1 VRSALNLLLPG
12 SMPRG
17 IYSLQQIFLFFR
29 FSPPKGQGRPS
40 TPHLFSK
47 KAKKL
52 VRPAA
57 EAD

>member
-1 VRSALNLLLPG
+1 
-12 SMPRG
+12 MPRG